1 MPKIDF
7 KRLQT
12 IIREE
17 LQNLNEADNEAD
29 ARIAASK
36 QSLEAAKLRKTI
48 SEFRVNAT
56 SKALAEL
63 DPHLAEVEK
72 ILDRVSGNS
81 AAYVDSMPRPEKGL
95 VKKVKFAPQVEK

>member
-17 LQNLNEADNEAD
+17 LQNLNEDNTEND

-48 SEFRVNAT
+48 SEFRKNAT

-63 DPHLAEVEK
+63 DPHLSEVEK

-81 AAYVDSMPRPEKGL
+81 ASYVDAVSPSPEKGL
-95 VKKVKFAPQVEK
+95 VKKVKFAPQV

>member
-17 LQNLNEADNEAD
+17 LQNLNEDNTEND
-29 ARIAASK
+29 ALIAASK
-36 QSLEAAKLRKTI
+36 QSLEAAKLIKTI
-48 SEFRVNAT
+48 SEFRVSAT

-63 DPHLAEVEK
+63 DPHLSEVEK
-72 ILDRVSGNS
+72 ILKRVTGNS
-81 AAYVDSMPRPEKGL
+81 ASYVDSSPKPEKGL
-95 VKKVKFAPQVEK
+95 VKKVKFVPQV